1 MGKSNSFICGI
12 FLRFRNK
19 IGKWESKTSSVGIF
33 YFVLKYIMCRSG
45 VTFTQPRVHGM
56 VYEPGTGEAKML
68 DVDIGKSLKELGGI
82 YDLFRDDLE

>member
-1 MGKSNSFICGI
+1 
-12 FLRFRNK
+12 
-19 IGKWESKTSSVGIF
+19 
-33 YFVLKYIMCRSG
+33 MCRSG

-68 DVDIGKSLKELGGI
+68 DVDIGNSLKELGGI